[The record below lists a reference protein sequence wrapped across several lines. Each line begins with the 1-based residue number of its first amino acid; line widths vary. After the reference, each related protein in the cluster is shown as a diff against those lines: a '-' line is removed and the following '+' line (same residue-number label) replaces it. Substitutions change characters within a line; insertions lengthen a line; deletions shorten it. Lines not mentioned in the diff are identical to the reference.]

1 MIACLVVLLLL
12 RRGAHQK
19 ALRGCAENAPT

>member
-1 MIACLVVLLLL
+1 MIACRVVLLLL

-19 ALRGCAENAPT
+19 AQRGCVENAPT